1 MARLNFE
8 DKVVLITG
16 GNSGIGLA
24 TAIAFARAGARVII
38 SGRDQ
43 ASIDRAVIEIGHGA
57 HGLRS
62 DAGEVRAA
70 ADLVSA
76 VESRFGRIDVLFA
89 NAGVGVFLP
98 IEEVTEQDWDE
109 CFSTN
114 LKGAYFLAQKAV
126 RIMPRG
132 SAMIFNCSIGAS
144 YVGQGSTL
152 YSASKAA
159 LRTVGRGLAVEL
171 APRGIRVNI
180 VSPGP
185 TDTALPHRT
194 RGIADVEKFKQL
206 IATSTALGRVGRP
219 EEIAASVLF
228 LASEESSFIL
238 GSELIVDG
246 GFLCMP

>member
-1 MARLNFE
+1 MTGLNFE
-8 DKVVLITG
+8 GKVVLITG

-24 TAIAFARAGARVII
+24 TAIAFAGAGARVII

-43 ASIDRAVIEIGHGA
+43 ASIDRAVDEIGHDALGF
-57 HGLRS
+57 RS
-62 DAGEVRAA
+62 NAGDVRSVS
-70 ADLVSA
+70 DLVGA
-76 VESRFGRIDVLFA
+76 IEGQFGRIDVLFA

-98 IEEVTEQDWDE
+98 IEDVTELDWDE

-114 LKGAYFLAQKAV
+114 LKGVYFLAQKAAPL
-126 RIMPRG
+126 MPRG

-159 LRTVGRGLAVEL
+159 LRTLGRGLAVEL

-185 TDTALPHRT
+185 TDTPLPYRT
-194 RGIADVEKFKQL
+194 KGIADVEKFREL

-219 EEIAASVLF
+219 EEIAAGVLF
-228 LASEESSFIL
+228 LASEASSFVV